1 MKTIHDFKAKEIT
14 GKEVDLSNYKGKVL
28 LITNTASKCGLTPQY
43 KDLENLYQ
51 EYKDKGFEILAFPS
65 NQFMGQEPLEGE
77 AIQEFCEVN
86 YGVTFKV
93 FDKVDVKG
101 ETQTPLFKYLS
112 NKDENG
118 KVNLSPKWNFQK
130 YLIDKEGKVVDYFLP
145 TTNPD
150 SSKVKKAIEK
160 IL

>member
-1 MKTIHDFKAKEIT
+1 MKTVHDFKMKDIQ
-14 GKEVDLSNYKGKVL
+14 GKDVNLADYKGKVL

-77 AIQEFCEVN
+77 EIQEFCEIN

-101 ETQTPLFKYLS
+101 DTQVPLFKFLS

-118 KVNLSPKWNFQK
+118 KVNLAPKWNFQK
-130 YLIDKEGKVVDYFLP
+130 YLVDKEGKVVDYYLP

-150 SSKVKKAIEK
+150 SKKVKKAIEK
-160 IL
+160 LL